1 MAELSGEDIAELV
14 LLITLFSNCMK
25 NILMRSGREEWERL
39 ADAVPER
46 ISYFIE
52 RNKITAE
59 EYLETKGQDYRNTPF
74 LQVYGVRWL
83 FRHSLE
89 DTS

>member
-1 MAELSGEDIAELV
+1 
-14 LLITLFSNCMK
+14 
-25 NILMRSGREEWERL
+25 MRSGREEWERL

-89 DTS
+89 DTL